1 MTLNRRQLLQGA
13 AALAIAPTFRVMAQ
27 ANENYR
33 LGTLFPMS
41 GPVAELGNVFM
52 NGVLLALE
60 HIKQD
65 KLLSRDIELKAQDSL
80 ATPQGGAVG
89 MSRLVNVDHA
99 QYVLLG
105 VTGVSKAAAPIGV
118 RQKVVMMNGGGVSPE
133 LGQLSPY
140 FWNIIPL
147 ADQEIPPALTWLNKQ
162 NKRKIAL
169 VYIDDPLGAA
179 VLKQI
184 KTELPKIGGELVGS
198 YSVPPGL
205 EQFSAIAAKIRNTDA
220 DVIYFASYGSQQL
233 QIIKQIRDAGL
244 TQQLVTY
251 SIGSLP
257 SVAQLPEAAGLIF
270 TTQRNDLTLTDRL
283 TSRFVNEWRNK
294 YKSDPTSYAQNYYNG
309 ALLFAYLLEHLEK
322 EGAPVNG
329 DTMLAA
335 LQKVRTFNFAG
346 GQITFSDHATSIM
359 PIQINR
365 IEQGV
370 AKVIG

>member
-118 RQKVVMMNGGGVSPE
+118 RQKVIMMNGGGVSPE

-179 VLKQI
+179 VLKQL

-198 YSVPPGL
+198 YSVPPGM
-205 EQFSAIAAKIRNTDA
+205 EQFSAIAAKIRNTNA

-244 TQQLVTY
+244 TQQLITY

-257 SVAQLPEAAGLIF
+257 SVAQLPEAEGLIF